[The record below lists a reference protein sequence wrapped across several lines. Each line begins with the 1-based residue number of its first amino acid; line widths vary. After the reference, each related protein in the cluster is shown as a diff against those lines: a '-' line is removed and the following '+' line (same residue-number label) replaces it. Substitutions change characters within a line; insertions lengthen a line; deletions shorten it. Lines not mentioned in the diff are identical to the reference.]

1 MTRLRDTLITA
12 DQIKAIQEE
21 IAGFFITEVLT
32 PGGEHYS
39 RQIVTIEDIRRGHVV
54 L

>member
-21 IAGFFITEVLT
+21 IAGFFITEALT
-32 PGGEHYS
+32 PGGEHY
-39 RQIVTIEDIRRGHVV
+39 RQIVTAEDIRRGDVV

>member
-1 MTRLRDTLITA
+1 MTRLRNTLITE

-21 IAGFFITEVLT
+21 IAGFFITEALT
-32 PGGEHYS
+32 PGGEHY
-39 RQIVTIEDIRRGHVV
+39 RRIVTAEEIRRGDVV

>member
-32 PGGEHYS
+32 PGGEHY
-39 RQIVTIEDIRRGHVV
+39 RKIVTSDDIRSGKVV

>member
-32 PGGEHYS
+32 PGGEHY
-39 RQIVTIEDIRRGHVV
+39 RKIVTAEEIRRGDVV

>member
-1 MTRLRDTLITA
+1 MTRLRDTLITV

-32 PGGEHYS
+32 PGGEHY
-39 RQIVTIEDIRRGHVV
+39 RKIVTAEDIRSGKVV